1 MFKKT
6 MKKIVCG
13 VLAVSATVACM
24 GTMTACETK
33 HPEVKMEISF
43 NGETY
48 TLEYELYRKIAP
60 TTTNHFLS
68 LVENGYY
75 DGLCIHDY
83 TDNKWY
89 TGAYEYDETKE
100 ELVYQKYY
108 EIISNYDLP
117 ESVWNTKSKKDDKGK
132 STATGTL
139 YGEFYANG
147 GFTVESGA
155 LKQSFGSLTM
165 YYTAKDV
172 DQEVYI
178 ERLDGNGVTARQY
191 KYNSATSQFFISLS
205 KTETKDNNYC
215 TFATLQEDSV
225 SVLEDLQ
232 EAIKDYIADEYAAT
246 EDEDAKT
253 FAPEKKT
260 QIDEDDRFISKDSYA
275 TYKVP
280 QEPIVIKKMTVEKY

>member
-89 TGAYEYDETKE
+89 TGAYEYEKG
-100 ELVYQKYY
+100 ELVEKDYYTFAKKYVP
-108 EIISNYDLP
+108 N
-117 ESVWNTKSKKDDKGK
+117 SVWVDKGK
-132 STATGTL
+132 KTATGTL

-178 ERLDGNGVTARQY
+178 ERLDGNGMTARQY

-215 TFATLQEDSV
+215 TFATLNEDSV

-232 EAIKDYIADEYAAT
+232 EAIKDYIADEYAAS
-246 EDEDAKT
+246 EDEDKKT

-260 QIDEDDRFISKDSYA
+260 QIDQDDRFVSKDSYA

>member
-1 MFKKT
+1 MFKKS

-13 VLAVSATVACM
+13 VLALSASVACL

-33 HPEVKMEISF
+33 NPKVTMEIVF
-43 NGETY
+43 DGTPY
-48 TLEYELYRKIAP
+48 TLEYKLYRKIAP

-83 TDNKWY
+83 TDKKWY
-89 TGAYEYDETKE
+89 TGAYKYANE
-100 ELVYQKYY
+100 ELEYKDYY
-108 EIISNYDLP
+108 SFAKTHLP
-117 ESVWNTKSKKDDKGK
+117 KSVWVDSGKK
-132 STATGTL
+132 TPTYTL

-165 YYTAKDV
+165 YYSAKEV

-178 ERLDGNGVTARQY
+178 ERLDGDGVTARQY

-205 KTETKDNNYC
+205 TTETKDNNYC
-215 TFATLQEDSV
+215 TFATLDEDSV

-232 EAIKDYIADEYAAT
+232 DAINDYIADNYDEAS
-246 EDEDAKT
+246 EDEEAQSFVK
-253 FAPEKKT
+253 EKKM
-260 QIDEDDRFISKDSYA
+260 QIDEDDRFVSKDSYA

-280 QEPIVIKKMTVEKY
+280 QEPIVIKKVTVKKY

>member
-33 HPEVKMEISF
+33 HPEVKMEIVF

-83 TDNKWY
+83 TDSKWY
-89 TGAYEYDETKE
+89 TGAYEYKDSKLAYKDYYAFAE
-100 ELVYQKYY
+100 KYVP
-108 EIISNYDLP
+108 D
-117 ESVWNTKSKKDDKGK
+117 SVWVDKGK

-147 GFTVESGA
+147 GFTVENGA

-165 YYTAKDV
+165 YYTPKDV

-232 EAIKDYIADEYAAT
+232 EAIKDYIADEYAAS
-246 EDEDAKT
+246 EDEDTKT
-253 FAPEKKT
+253 FAPETKM

>member
-89 TGAYEYDETKE
+89 TGAYEYKDS
-100 ELVYQKYY
+100 ELAYKDYYAFAKKYVP
-108 EIISNYDLP
+108 D
-117 ESVWNTKSKKDDKGK
+117 SVWVDKGK
-132 STATGTL
+132 KNSTGTL

>member
-1 MFKKT
+1 

-13 VLAVSATVACM
+13 VLAVSATVACL
-24 GTMTACETK
+24 GTMTACETN
-33 HPEVKMEISF
+33 HPEVKMEIAF

-83 TDNKWY
+83 TDSKWY
-89 TGAYEYDETKE
+89 TGAYKYENDE
-100 ELVYQKYY
+100 LQYQDYY
-108 EIISNYDLP
+108 EIVERYDLP
-117 ESVWNTKSKKDDKGK
+117 ESVWIDPGKK
-132 STATGTL
+132 TPTYTL

-155 LKQSFGSLTM
+155 LTQSFGSLTM

-205 KTETKDNNYC
+205 TTETKDNNYC
-215 TFATLQEDSV
+215 TFATLHEDSV

-232 EAIKDYIADEYAAT
+232 DAINDYIADNYDET
-246 EDEDAKT
+246 SEDEDAET
-253 FAPEKKT
+253 FVSETKM
-260 QIDEDDRFISKDSYA
+260 QIDEDDRFVSKDSYA

>member
-1 MFKKT
+1 MIRKS
-6 MKKIVCG
+6 MKKILCG
-13 VLAVSATVACM
+13 ALALSATVACM
-24 GTMTACETK
+24 GTLTACETS

-60 TTTNHFLS
+60 TTTEHFLS

-75 DGLCIHDY
+75 DGLCVHNY
-83 TDNKWY
+83 TSSKWY
-89 TGAYEYDETKE
+89 TGGYTYENE
-100 ELVYQKYY
+100 ELQYKDYY
-108 EIISNYDLP
+108 AFAEKYDLP
-117 ESVWNTKSKKDDKGK
+117 ESVWIDSAKKKP
-132 STATGTL
+132 TYTL

-147 GFTVESGA
+147 GFTVENGA
-155 LKQSFGSLTM
+155 LKQSFGSLSM
-165 YYTAKDV
+165 YYSAKDV

-205 KTETKDNNYC
+205 TTETKDNNYC
-215 TFATLQEDSV
+215 TFATLHEDSV

-232 EAIKDYIADEYAAT
+232 DAIDEYIADNYA
-246 EDEDAKT
+246 EDEEAEDAEE
-253 FAPEKKT
+253 FAPEVEM
-260 QIDEDDRFISKDSYA
+260 QIDEDDPFLSKDNYA

-280 QEPIVIKKMTVEKY
+280 QKPIVIKKMTVEKY